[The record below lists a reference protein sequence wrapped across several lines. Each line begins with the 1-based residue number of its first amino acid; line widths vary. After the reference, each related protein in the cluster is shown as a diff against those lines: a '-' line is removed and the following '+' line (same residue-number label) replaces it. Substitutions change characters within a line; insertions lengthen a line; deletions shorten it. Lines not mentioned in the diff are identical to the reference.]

1 MVSQR
6 RVLILVGDEKE
17 RTALQSTLQRDGFE
31 VVAVVD
37 HSQAHQQLL
46 DSQFDLVAI
55 EAAATST
62 GIEFITRVR
71 ATPQLTGILILVI
84 AEWGKGEATL
94 ALSQGANGYEPKPFD
109 ANRILASV
117 KRLLSFQKVN
127 TE

>member
-6 RVLILVGDEKE
+6 RILIVVDNEKE
-17 RTALQSTLQRDGFE
+17 RRALQGALQRAGFE
-31 VVAVVD
+31 VVALLD
-37 HSQAHQQLL
+37 HTQAHKQLL
-46 DSQFDLVAI
+46 GSQFDLVAI
-55 EAAATST
+55 EAGPTSAGT
-62 GIEFITRVR
+62 EFITRVR

-84 AEWGKGEATL
+84 AEWGVGEATL

-117 KRLLSFQKVN
+117 KRLLSLQKVN